1 MIKLILIFLALLG
14 VSVGAIDD
22 TWKQPRE
29 PRWTLETFKAKGR
42 GESEPTLAV
51 VYAASWDLP
60 ALVDLV
66 KKDPKAMSASCPII
80 ISPYVEDGAWNQS
93 GWMYVA
99 RYGDLNALETIDKLI
114 PGDWQKHKNWW
125 KETPAMHAAGLPSAF
140 KNVKYFV
147 EHGADINAPTDVNT
161 TLLDYAI
168 AGRDRYKK
176 RGPSDDTDPGCIV
189 KYLLSK
195 GAKTYKELYPES
207 ATQAALR
214 LNGKPR
220 AKKKQ

>member
-1 MIKLILIFLALLG
+1 MMKSILIFLALLG
-14 VSVGAIDD
+14 VGVGAIDD

-29 PRWTLETFKAKGR
+29 PRWTIETFKAKGR

-80 ISPYVEDGAWNQS
+80 VSPYVEEGCWQWS
-93 GWMYVA
+93 GWMQVA

-125 KETPAMHAAGLPSAF
+125 KETPVMHAAGLPSAF

-147 EHGADINAPTDVNT
+147 EHGADINATTDVNT
-161 TLLDYAI
+161 TLLDCAI
-168 AGRDRYKK
+168 FGRDNYKK
-176 RGPSDDTDPGCIV
+176 RCPSDDTDPGCIV

-195 GAKTYKELYPES
+195 GAKTYKELKS
-207 ATQAALR
+207 GSSTQATPR
-214 LNGKPR
+214 TPGKPGT
-220 AKKKQ
+220 KK